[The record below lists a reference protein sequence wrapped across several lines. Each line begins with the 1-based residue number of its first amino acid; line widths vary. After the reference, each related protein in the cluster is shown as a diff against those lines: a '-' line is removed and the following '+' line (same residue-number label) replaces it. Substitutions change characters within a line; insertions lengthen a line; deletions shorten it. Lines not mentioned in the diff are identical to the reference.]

1 MSDDVSTSDPL
12 FLAGRIAL
20 LSSLCAMLMHKSYGK
35 DSRLLDKVIDEA
47 LEVSELENRPGR
59 FHRGVS
65 FQFHEMRRVLD
76 IPQDKGA

>member
-35 DSRLLDKVIDEA
+35 DSFDKVIEEA
-47 LEVSELENRPGR
+47 ITMIEGTSKNSSFRVS
-59 FHRGVS
+59 S
-65 FQFHEMRRVLD
+65 
-76 IPQDKGA
+76 I

>member
-35 DSRLLDKVIDEA
+35 DSFDKVIEEA
-47 LEVSELENRPGR
+47 ITMIESDKRPGR

>member
-35 DSRLLDKVIDEA
+35 DSFDKVIEEA
-47 LEVSELENRPGR
+47 ITMIEGTSRNSSFSGVVDLESG
-59 FHRGVS
+59 
-65 FQFHEMRRVLD
+65 
-76 IPQDKGA
+76 